1 MKLLESPDTHRTT
14 EVQTG
19 NRGVAQLLRDVAE
32 DGVHLARQEVQLA
45 RIEFAQ
51 IARDIG
57 KGTGFTVAAAMIGL
71 LTVQMLVFGIVLLL
85 GDAVFR
91 GNYWIAA
98 FVLTAILGGLAYFLL
113 KRGTALLSPKNIKPE
128 QTLATL
134 RRHKDG

>member
-1 MKLLESPDTHRTT
+1 MSAGSP
-14 EVQTG
+14 QI
-19 NRGVAQLLRDVAE
+19 NRGVGQLLREVAE
-32 DGVHLARQEVQLA
+32 DGAQLARQEVQLA

-57 KGTGFTVAAAMIGL
+57 KGTVLAIAAAMLGL

-85 GDAVFR
+85 GDALFR
-91 GNYWIAA
+91 GHYWIAA
-98 FVLTAILGGLAYFLL
+98 FVLTAILGGVAFYLL
-113 KRGTALLSPKNIKPE
+113 KRGTALLSPRNIRPE

>member
-1 MKLLESPDTHRTT
+1 MSAGSP
-14 EVQTG
+14 QI
-19 NRGVAQLLRDVAE
+19 NRGVGQLLREVAE
-32 DGVHLARQEVQLA
+32 DGAQLARQEVQLA

-57 KGTGFTVAAAMIGL
+57 RGTVLAVAAAMLGL

-85 GDAVFR
+85 GDALFR
-91 GNYWIAA
+91 GHYWIAA
-98 FVLTAILGGLAYFLL
+98 FVLTVILGGVAFYLL
-113 KRGTALLSPKNIKPE
+113 KRGTALLSPRNIKPE

>member
-1 MKLLESPDTHRTT
+1 MKTLNAPGT
-14 EVQTG
+14 
-19 NRGVAQLLRDVAE
+19 RGVTELLRDVAE
-32 DGVHLARQEVQLA
+32 DGAHLARQEIHLA

-57 KGTGFTVAAAMIGL
+57 KGTGFAVAAAMVGL

-85 GDAVFR
+85 GDALFR

-98 FVLTAILGGLAYFLL
+98 FVLTAVLGGGAFYLL
-113 KRGTALLSPKNIKPE
+113 KRGTALLSPSRLKPE

-134 RRHKDG
+134 RRHDNG

>member
-1 MKLLESPDTHRTT
+1 MKIASAAHAH
-14 EVQTG
+14 
-19 NRGVAQLLRDVAE
+19 RGVGQLLREVAQ
-32 DGVHLARQEVQLA
+32 DGAHLARQEVNLA

-57 KGTGFTVAAAMIGL
+57 KGTVFAVAAAMLGL
-71 LTVQMLVFGIVLLL
+71 LMVQMLMFGFALLL
-85 GDAVFR
+85 GDALFR

-98 FVLTAILGGLAYFLL
+98 FVLTAILGGIAFYLL

>member
-1 MKLLESPDTHRTT
+1 MAAGSP
-14 EVQTG
+14 QI
-19 NRGVAQLLRDVAE
+19 NRGVGQLLREVAE
-32 DGVHLARQEVQLA
+32 DGAQLARQEVQLA

-57 KGTGFTVAAAMIGL
+57 KGTVLAVAAAMLGL

-85 GDAVFR
+85 GDALFR
-91 GNYWIAA
+91 GHYWIAA
-98 FVLTAILGGLAYFLL
+98 FVLTVILGGVAFYLL
-113 KRGTALLSPKNIKPE
+113 KRGTALLSPRNIKPE

>member
-1 MKLLESPDTHRTT
+1 MSASSP
-14 EVQTG
+14 QI
-19 NRGVAQLLRDVAE
+19 NRGVGQLLREVAE
-32 DGVHLARQEVQLA
+32 DGAQLARQEVQLA

-57 KGTGFTVAAAMIGL
+57 KGTVLAVAAAMLGL

-85 GDAVFR
+85 GDALFH
-91 GNYWIAA
+91 GHYWIAA
-98 FVLTAILGGLAYFLL
+98 FVLTVILGGVAFYLL
-113 KRGTALLSPKNIKPE
+113 KRGAALLSPRNIKPE

>member
-1 MKLLESPDTHRTT
+1 MKTRSASGT
-14 EVQTG
+14 
-19 NRGVAQLLRDVAE
+19 NRGVGELLRDVAQ
-32 DGVHLARQEVQLA
+32 DGAHLARQEVHLA

-57 KGTGFTVAAAMIGL
+57 KGTGYAVAAGMLGL

-85 GDAVFR
+85 GDAIFR

-98 FVLTAILGGLAYFLL
+98 FVLTAIMAGGAFYLF
-113 KRGTALLSPKNIKPE
+113 KRGTALLSPKKLKPE

-134 RRHKDG
+134 RRHKNG